1 METSVFDGPQIRKLI
16 KVENF
21 LLSMTEVEKDAW
33 DAFAKVTQNFLG
45 NKTAHSYIQLLID
58 LLEKFHKFNIN
69 MSIKV
74 HFLFSHLDSFPENVG
89 DYLFGVLC

>member
-21 LLSMTEVEKDAW
+21 LLSMTEVEEDAW

-45 NKTAHSYIQLLID
+45 NKRANSYI
-58 LLEKFHKFNIN
+58 
-69 MSIKV
+69 S
-74 HFLFSHLDSFPENVG
+74 S
-89 DYLFGVLC
+89 C